1 MFLKKNQNIFLT
13 GHNGM
18 LGQSLYK
25 NLISNG
31 YNNIILKSKKE
42 LDLLNFNK
50 LKIFLKKN
58 KIDCIIHCAAK
69 VGGIISNSKFP
80 ADYIIENS
88 IMNTNLITL
97 AHKNNINKFI
107 NIGSSCIYPK
117 KNKTPIKESYLL
129 NGILEQTNE
138 YYAISKIHSLK
149 LCQSLNIQYNRKYFS
164 IMPTNLYGPNDHFD
178 KINSHVIPA
187 LILKIYNAKKRN
199 LKKISII
206 GNGLAKRDF
215 LYVDDLTSAIY
226 KLLNTPEG
234 KIFKTLKKNNVN
246 HINIGSSNEILIKQL
261 VNLICKNLDYK
272 GDIIYD
278 NNKLLNG
285 TKSKILDNSIIHSMG
300 WKSKIN
306 INEGLSK
313 TINWF
318 KNNNA

>member
-1 MFLKKNQNIFLT
+1 MFLKKNYNIFLT

-18 LGQSLYK
+18 LGKSLNKYLTSK
-25 NLISNG
+25 G
-31 YNNIILKSKKE
+31 YYNIIIKNRID
-42 LDLLNFNK
+42 LDLLNYNK
-50 LKIFLKKN
+50 LKNFFKKN

-69 VGGIISNSKFP
+69 VGGIISNNKYP

-88 IMNTNLITL
+88 IMNTNLISL

-149 LCQSLNIQYNRKYFS
+149 LCQSLNLQYNRKYFS

-215 LYVDDLTSAIY
+215 LYIDDLTLAIY
-226 KLLNTPEG
+226 KLLNTPES
-234 KIFKTLKKNNVN
+234 KIFKILKKNKTN
-246 HINIGSSNEILIKQL
+246 HINIGSATEIRIKEL
-261 VNLICKNLDYK
+261 VKLICKILDYK

-285 TKSKILDNSIIHSMG
+285 TQSKILDNSIIHSLD
-300 WKSKIN
+300 WKSTIN
-306 INEGLSK
+306 IEEGLNK
-313 TINWF
+313 TINWY

>member
-1 MFLKKNQNIFLT
+1 MFLKKNYNIFLT

-18 LGQSLYK
+18 LGKSLNKYLTSK
-25 NLISNG
+25 G
-31 YNNIILKSKKE
+31 YYNIIIKNRID
-42 LDLLNFNK
+42 LDLLNYNK
-50 LKIFLKKN
+50 LKNFFKKN

-69 VGGIISNSKFP
+69 VGGIISNNKYP

-88 IMNTNLITL
+88 IMNTNLISL

-129 NGILEQTNE
+129 SGILEQTNE

-149 LCQSLNIQYNRKYFS
+149 LCQSLNLQYNRKYFS

-215 LYVDDLTSAIY
+215 LYIDDLTLAIY
-226 KLLNTPEG
+226 KLLNTPES
-234 KIFKTLKKNNVN
+234 KIFKILKKNKTN
-246 HINIGSSNEILIKQL
+246 HINIGSATEIRIKDL
-261 VNLICKNLDYK
+261 VKLICKILDYK
-272 GDIIYD
+272 GGIIYD

-285 TKSKILDNSIIHSMG
+285 TQSKILDNSIIHSLD
-300 WKSKIN
+300 WKSTIN
-306 INEGLSK
+306 IEEGLNK
-313 TINWF
+313 TINWYI
-318 KNNNA
+318 NNNA